1 MPDRRRK
8 KQRSCIGQIG
18 KLSLRTCRL
27 VTSRRGSDN
36 QADGADVTEF
46 KVGSTKLHLSH
57 EVGLCSNEAVVYS
70 IPRSPNMK
78 IDLEMVAG
86 LEDRLDGESVPLLN
100 SDIGLA
106 VPDVRLQIRARSDG
120 NRSIHVPQ
128 RKLTRQCESRKLFL
142 DGQDRAIL

>member
-46 KVGSTKLHLSH
+46 KVGSTKLHLSY

-86 LEDRLDGESVPLLN
+86 LEDRIDGESVSLLN
-100 SDIGLA
+100 SDMGWQYQMSAYRFALDRMGI
-106 VPDVRLQIRARSDG
+106 DRSMSHKG
-120 NRSIHVPQ
+120 N
-128 RKLTRQCESRKLFL
+128 
-142 DGQDRAIL
+142 